1 MEKIISWWSGGIT
14 SAVACKIAID
24 IYGKDNSRVI
34 MIDTKNEHPDTYR
47 FKKDCEDWY
56 GIEIEVITGIGEKYG
71 NIFDVWRKH
80 KSLNTAT
87 GAICSTNLKRL
98 VREKWE
104 KSNTY
109 RHQVFGFEFDK
120 KEMNRALS
128 MTMNHG
134 ERTKAIYP
142 LLLMGYD
149 KKDCI
154 KIVEDAGIKI
164 PEMYLLGFQ
173 NNNPCTLDTE
183 IVTFEG
189 VKRIGDIVGTKQVLL
204 NRTGWVFADITH
216 MGTQPVLNLEV
227 YKKGLETK
235 NIRFTPDHKWYGV
248 RRGTHAQKKLE
259 TKDLKVGDV
268 LPMISIEKLGFT
280 LDKDYFL
287 RGVVIGDGS
296 VTSNSTSNVRLFK
309 DKIEMMKDLGYEVKM
324 RPDQSLGYISSL
336 PLEYKTD
343 MPELLSMDY
352 HQRCSLLAGLVATD
366 GSVNVKGQ
374 ACLSTS
380 DNLDYFISLIE
391 SIGISIT
398 SLVDNTNK
406 GRNHN
411 KKGTLIKATKPN
423 TILNFRAPEDLI
435 LRPKHKT
442 NFRKIEDSMRGW
454 RIKSIT
460 SEVPQEVAC
469 ATVLNSD
476 PEFVIKGGIVT
487 GNCFGTGCVQGGIG
501 YWQKMR
507 DEFPDKFDVMADM
520 EHELTELK
528 GEPVTM
534 LKDQSNE
541 AKVKMKIDPKA
552 HLVFLKKHP
561 LYPDN
566 KCLEDMPLR
575 KVEPLFECN
584 GMCGVNDLSPRSQTE
599 NEIAFE

>member
-1 MEKIISWWSGGIT
+1 MENKIVSWWSGGIT

-24 IYGKDNSRVI
+24 LYGKDNSRVI

-104 KSNTY
+104 KTNTY
-109 RHQVFGFEFDK
+109 KHQVFGFEFDK

-128 MTMNHG
+128 MTLNHG
-134 ERTKAIYP
+134 ERTRAIYP
-142 LLLMGYD
+142 LLLLGYD

-173 NNNPCTLDTE
+173 NNN
-183 IVTFEG
+183 
-189 VKRIGDIVGTKQVLL
+189 
-204 NRTGWVFADITH
+204 
-216 MGTQPVLNLEV
+216 
-227 YKKGLETK
+227 
-235 NIRFTPDHKWYGV
+235 
-248 RRGTHAQKKLE
+248 
-259 TKDLKVGDV
+259 
-268 LPMISIEKLGFT
+268 
-280 LDKDYFL
+280 
-287 RGVVIGDGS
+287 
-296 VTSNSTSNVRLFK
+296 
-309 DKIEMMKDLGYEVKM
+309 
-324 RPDQSLGYISSL
+324 
-336 PLEYKTD
+336 
-343 MPELLSMDY
+343 
-352 HQRCSLLAGLVATD
+352 
-366 GSVNVKGQ
+366 
-374 ACLSTS
+374 
-380 DNLDYFISLIE
+380 
-391 SIGISIT
+391 
-398 SLVDNTNK
+398 
-406 GRNHN
+406 
-411 KKGTLIKATKPN
+411 
-423 TILNFRAPEDLI
+423 
-435 LRPKHKT
+435 
-442 NFRKIEDSMRGW
+442 
-454 RIKSIT
+454 
-460 SEVPQEVAC
+460 
-469 ATVLNSD
+469 
-476 PEFVIKGGIVT
+476 
-487 GNCFGTGCVQGGIG
+487 CFGTGCVQGGIG

-507 DEFPDKFDVMADM
+507 EEFPDKFDVMADM

-541 AKVKMKIDPKA
+541 AKAKMKIDPKA